1 MRKSL
6 LILSALLLT
15 GSGLSAQSQQRAL
28 KESKAKARTEQV
40 AHTRPDAN
48 HERTAKSAAKDYSD
62 NGFLS
67 ITPFENYINFNLDA
81 SNPTLTRPLVIR
93 NTSDEPMEGYIYA
106 GQKADIQLGE
116 PYFEGEAAYQ
126 WQNYYLANYFEVGG
140 FGYAANYDEGEL
152 VKTNLATGEFVY
164 REGHYDD
171 YYSLTYDGT
180 TFWASDGNYIVA
192 LDASLAP
199 TGKKIYVGYY
209 SYVTYTG
216 TELVAVENYGARRV
230 KGFDTNG
237 NLTNDYG
244 TLPFGVWTANYEPAT
259 GLIWVK
265 NDNYPTA
272 IRLHDGKATVE
283 AIAQFDGLIVGFDN
297 EGNPYLNYFNN
308 YNDYEELLF
317 KATKFSIW
325 PKGISLSQSSFSLQ
339 PGEQTTIYITAT
351 AEGGSQ
357 AVTIYAKDCK
367 NTNTLFRRT
376 INIDADLD
384 EAYEKRVPQFAAYI
398 GLSDTDTVWV
408 KNTGI
413 APITLKNTPELSST
427 TYFQIEDVLYPIG
440 FSNNKLYSGDSVG
453 YIVRFATLATGN
465 YAATLN
471 VGNSIKIE
479 INLKGTGKD
488 FDYTV
493 ANNNPS
499 GEIANCE
506 LTVADRIQ
514 NNMDIPLILMAEVTK
529 TLSEVIF
536 NINTVDYCSEMS
548 WDLEDANGNIIYS
561 VPEGTYTNSYE
572 YYSHVLLLAPGDY
585 KINMYDSYGD
595 GWRSEGDSYGSISVS
610 IGDQT
615 LLEGATV
622 EDIDDDW
629 ENDFSATAEL
639 TIPSSYFKQFS
650 TIAANTSIDN
660 FDFPISYVNE
670 SDETT
675 IGVFVE
681 DIDWPITTFTLT
693 TSGVVAPELTVD
705 EEIDLGGLYPDQT
718 NTIVVP
724 VTNGGCAP
732 LTVSAIQLTGDNHNI
747 VLYDSDNEMTT
758 TGFSYDQVVNPG
770 STVDLKLAAITYGE
784 IGAEVTDELQIT
796 TSAGNA
802 TVQLK
807 SVNLGLPVATVK
819 YIDKDTIPCT
829 QTGAV
834 TLVDTVKNTGTGTL
848 VISEPVKISWQPGTC
863 NDAYVSILNGDNIIF
878 SSSLYSRDKNIYSIF
893 PAGDYNVKIYNYSGG
908 SGTLSVVSGSKTL
921 LSVDVTETSKASFT
935 LADAD
940 IVTHSIAA
948 GDSVAVAM
956 EFIPYTGNWTS
967 AQSFIYP
974 IATNDPNYSTI
985 ELNGQIRVVRAPE
998 LVYPETIDFG
1008 EVVSYASVDLNDVIE
1023 NTGCGEWYID
1033 NCSIVE
1039 EGVTAFAASTEAVYF
1054 EPTDEPGT
1062 EYTATLRVS
1071 YYYNTTATV
1080 NKTFDIT
1087 LKGKSIA
1094 APQVDLD
1101 DYPVIELTAEPG
1113 DKTVST
1119 SVTITNTG
1127 ASDLIITDAT
1137 LTNLYAYTG
1146 TGTRYGNI
1154 YWGLDRKKVDDNG
1167 DVSWSTVKSVAAGT
1181 YTAAGQTI
1189 NSFSDVLPA
1198 GEYRLYMYDNY
1209 GYGWNNGYI
1218 TIEMEDGTVLLK
1230 AQVPSNAQYK
1240 YFYFN
1245 VAERKSYTVAPGNS
1259 VDIDIEIPV
1268 EGLEANPYP
1277 YEFITRLN
1285 TNAGD
1290 PTFQEIPI
1298 TVNVTI
1304 DEVFAYD
1311 FNKTENGK
1319 PKVVFEPVHVGK
1331 YSYSSITLRNQGTVD
1346 VDIYNIPYFK
1356 EGVGSAFD
1364 VSYDHDYVAVGDSLK
1379 FSLNFYSEDAGV
1391 FRDTLYL
1398 EHYNPIEDEYVLDTI
1413 ALYAVANNTSVIS
1426 VSTPFAKRYAV
1437 ANDTIAVNVT
1447 FDGTV
1452 VVVEDDELELMPQM
1466 KMNTGNFAVL
1476 DSTALLD
1483 SRDDLY
1489 TLTFLYAVQSADNVA
1504 LFDYTE
1510 DSVYMNYHVV
1520 EVDGS
1525 DIVDTI
1531 ALPAVGTFARTFP
1544 VTIDNKAPQIAGFD
1558 LSQDGMNVDLTIKF
1572 NEEVIG
1578 FDQSGIKLTG
1588 ATLNSLKTKDNI
1600 TFTASVTL
1608 QPCVDITVGINATLK
1623 DLAGNSK
1630 KLSQS
1635 KEIPAIHSYTTTD
1648 VAATCTEDGYTLSVC
1663 SLCKHEEKSNTVA
1676 ATGHKP
1682 GEPTIE
1688 VKVPATET
1696 AEGKCDTVVVC
1707 TVCGTE
1713 LSRTEGVIPATG
1725 NGGGNINAI
1734 AEESAG
1740 ALVYA
1745 QDGAIVVEV
1754 AEADGCEISV
1764 IDING
1769 RVIAKANATSTRTV
1783 IPMPTAGVY
1792 MVNFEQ
1798 ETTKVVLP

>member
-15 GSGLSAQSQQRAL
+15 GGGLSAQSQQNAL
-28 KESKAKARTEQV
+28 KEKKAKARTEQV
-40 AHTRPDAN
+40 THARPDAN
-48 HERTAKSAAKDYSD
+48 HERTAKSAAKDNSD

-67 ITPFENYINFNLDA
+67 ITPFESNINFNLDA

-126 WQNYYLANYFEVGG
+126 WQNRYLANYFEVGG
-140 FGYAANYDEGEL
+140 FGYAANNDDYEL

-164 REGHYDD
+164 RHGYYDD

-180 TFWASDGNYIVA
+180 TFWASAGNYIVA
-192 LDASLAP
+192 LDASLTP

-216 TELVAVENYGARRV
+216 TELVAVEYYGDHRV

-244 TLPFGVWTANYEPAT
+244 TLPFSVWMANYEPAT

-265 NDNYPTA
+265 NNDYPTA

-283 AIAQFDGLIVGFDN
+283 AIAQFDGRIVGFDN
-297 EGNPYLNYFNN
+297 EGNPYLNYYNS
-308 YNDYEELLF
+308 YNDYEYLLF
-317 KATKFSIW
+317 KAKKFSIW

-339 PGEQTTIYITAT
+339 PGEQTTINITAT
-351 AEGGSQ
+351 VEGGSQ

-367 NTNTLFRRT
+367 NTKPLFTRT

-440 FSNNKLYSGDSVG
+440 FSNNKLYSDDSVG

-479 INLKGTGKD
+479 LNLKGTGKEY
-488 FDYTV
+488 DYTV

-514 NNMDIPLILMAEVTK
+514 NNMDIPLILKAEV
-529 TLSEVIF
+529 LAAEVVF
-536 NINTVDYCSEMS
+536 NIYSGIYGSEMGWKLLDENGDVVYNVDYSTYGS
-548 WDLEDANGNIIYS
+548 S
-561 VPEGTYTNSYE
+561 YTNYTQTLYLQGGASYT
-572 YYSHVLLLAPGDY
+572 LDM
-585 KINMYDSYGD
+585 NDSYGD
-595 GWRSEGDSYGSISVS
+595 GWNSGYITVTDSEGNPILSNAGLS
-610 IGDQT
+610 
-615 LLEGATV
+615 EG
-622 EDIDDDW
+622 EH
-629 ENDFSATAEL
+629 ATAEF
-639 TIPSSYFKQFS
+639 TIPSEIVESYFINKFL

-705 EEIDLGGLYPDQT
+705 EEIDLGGLYSDHT

-732 LTVSAIQLTGDNHNI
+732 LTVSAIQLTGDSHNI
-747 VLYDSDNEMTT
+747 VFYDSNNEMTT

-770 STVDLKLAAITYGE
+770 STVDLQLAAITYGE

-796 TSAGNA
+796 TTAGNA

-819 YIDKDTIPCT
+819 NIDKDTIPCT

-863 NDAYVSILNGDNIIF
+863 YNIYVSILNGDNIITDFGF
-878 SSSLYSRDKNIYSIF
+878 SSRDKNSYSIL

-948 GDSVAVAM
+948 GDSVAVAK

-967 AQSFIYP
+967 AQNFSYP
-974 IATNDPNYSTI
+974 IATNDPNNSTI
-985 ELNGQIRVVRAPE
+985 VLTGQIRVVRAPE

-1033 NCSIVE
+1033 NCSFVE
-1039 EGVTAFAASTEAVYF
+1039 EGVTAFTASTEAVYF

-1146 TGTRYGNI
+1146 TGTRYGDI
-1154 YWGLDRKKVDDNG
+1154 YWGLQRKKVDDNG

-1198 GEYRLYMYDNY
+1198 GEYRLYMYDNN

-1218 TIEMEDGTVLLK
+1218 TIKLEDGTVLLEK
-1230 AQVPSNAQYK
+1230 AQVPSNAEYK

-1259 VDIDIEIPV
+1259 ADIDIEIPV
-1268 EGLEANPYP
+1268 EGLVAQPYP

-1298 TVNVTI
+1298 VVAVTI

-1311 FNKTENGK
+1311 FNKTENGQ

-1426 VSTPFAKRYAV
+1426 VSTPFANRYAV
-1437 ANDTIAVNVT
+1437 ANDTIAINVT

-1452 VVVEDDELELMPQM
+1452 VVNKDEDLEAMPQM
-1466 KMNTGNFAVL
+1466 KMNTGSFAVL

-1504 LFDYTE
+1504 LFDYAE

-1558 LSQDGMNVDLTIKF
+1558 MSQDGMNVDLTIKF
-1572 NEEVIG
+1572 NEEVVG

-1696 AEGKCDTVVVC
+1696 TEGKCDTVIVC

-1713 LSRTEGVIPATG
+1713 LSRTEGVSPATG

-1734 AEESAG
+1734 AENAASA
-1740 ALVYA
+1740 LIYA